1 MPAAGGTYRDRPQFY
16 GRRHGHKLRPARRKL
31 VRDLLPLVR
40 VAVPEDAA
48 EIDLK
53 ELFGGPKDDIRLE
66 LGFGAGEH
74 LAAQAMKN
82 PGVGFIGCEP
92 FVNGVAAC
100 LAAIEKDSLSNVR
113 LFDDD
118 ARLLFPALP
127 DRCLGRVYVLFSD
140 PWPKKRHH
148 RRRLI
153 GGQTLD
159 QLARLM
165 KAGAELIFASDHM
178 DYVAW
183 TLGRFRRH
191 PAFAWTA
198 RRPRD
203 WRHPPEAWA
212 ATRYEAKALKSG
224 AAPAYLVFKR
234 LP

>member
-1 MPAAGGTYRDRPQFY
+1 MSKPQFY

-31 VRDLLPLVR
+31 VRDLLPRLR
-40 VAVPEDAA
+40 VAVAEGSA
-48 EIDLK
+48 EIDP
-53 ELFGGPKDDIRLE
+53 EALFDGPKDDIHLE
-66 LGFGAGEH
+66 VGFGAGEH
-74 LAAQAMKN
+74 LATQAATD

-100 LAAIEKDSLSNVR
+100 LAAIEKDNLANVR

-127 DRCLGRVYVLFSD
+127 ERCLGRVYVLFSD
-140 PWPKKRHH
+140 PWPKKRHN

-165 KAGAELIFASDHM
+165 KPGAELVFASDHM

-183 TLGRFRRH
+183 TLAHLRRH
-191 PAFAWTA
+191 PAFTWTA
-198 RRPRD
+198 ARPRD
-203 WRHPPEAWA
+203 WRQRPPGWVE
-212 ATRYEAKALKSG
+212 TRYEAKALAKGESC
-224 AAPAYLVFKR
+224 AYLVFRRRPER
-234 LP
+234 L

>member
-1 MPAAGGTYRDRPQFY
+1 MSKPQFY
-16 GRRHGHKLRPARRKL
+16 GRRHGHKLRPARRRL
-31 VRDLLPLVR
+31 VDRLLPRLR
-40 VAVPEDAA
+40 VAVAEGGG
-48 EIDLK
+48 EIDP
-53 ELFGGPKDDIRLE
+53 EALFDGPKDDIHLE

-74 LAAQAMKN
+74 LTAQAAAN

-92 FVNGVAAC
+92 FINGVAAC
-100 LAAIEKDSLSNVR
+100 LATIEKNNLANVR

-127 DRCLGRVYVLFSD
+127 GRCLGRVYVLFSD
-140 PWPKKRHH
+140 PWPKKRHN

-165 KAGAELIFASDHM
+165 KPGAEIVFASDHM

-183 TLGRFRRH
+183 TLSHLRRH

-198 RRPRD
+198 ACPRD
-203 WRHPPEAWA
+203 WRQRPQGWA
-212 ATRYEAKALKSG
+212 ATRYEAKALAKGESC
-224 AAPAYLVFKR
+224 AYLIFRR

>member
-1 MPAAGGTYRDRPQFY
+1 MSKPQFY
-16 GRRHGHKLRPARRKL
+16 GRRHGHKLRPARRRL
-31 VRDLLPLVR
+31 IDGLLPRLR
-40 VAVPEDAA
+40 VAVAEGGG
-48 EIDLK
+48 EIDP
-53 ELFGGPKDDIRLE
+53 EALFDGPKDDIRLE
-66 LGFGAGEH
+66 VGFGAGEH
-74 LAAQAMKN
+74 LAAQAGAN

-100 LAAIEKDSLSNVR
+100 LAAIERDNLTNVR

-153 GGQTLD
+153 DGRTLD

-165 KAGAELIFASDHM
+165 KPGAELVFAGDHM

-183 TLGRFRRH
+183 TLIHFHRH

-198 RRPRD
+198 RRALD
-203 WRHPPEAWA
+203 WRQRPKGWA
-212 ATRYEAKALKSG
+212 ETRYEAKALEGG
-224 AAPAYLVFKR
+224 AAPAYLVFRRQPER
-234 LP
+234 L